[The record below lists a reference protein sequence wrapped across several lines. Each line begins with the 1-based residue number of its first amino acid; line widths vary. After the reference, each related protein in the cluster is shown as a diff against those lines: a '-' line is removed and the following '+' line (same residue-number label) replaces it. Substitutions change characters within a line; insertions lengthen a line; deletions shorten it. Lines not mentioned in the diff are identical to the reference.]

1 MQVKYKLTVF
11 LCCLFTAF
19 QTNANGKEVGRLCRL
34 FHRNFQFTLDAR
46 PLCTNA
52 VWYGT
57 NRPG

>member
-11 LCCLFTAF
+11 LCC
-19 QTNANGKEVGRLCRL
+19 LCRL